1 MDSSLFIY
9 SHQELKFLVTQFSS
23 KREIVIDVHERFL
36 LYEAY
41 KRYIE
46 KSEFYTM
53 KWAEQSLRLS
63 FPKIYSMVDKL
74 VNLGYLKRARSTKD
88 KRIVYLE
95 PTEKLILGIVRVQN
109 YLLLVFLNQT
119 FLGYYFKLLRYFQ
132 FYMGSTGNRTQ
143 DLLHPKQES
152 YL

>member
-46 KSEFYTM
+46 KSEFFTM

-95 PTEKLILGIVRVQN
+95 PTEKLILGIELYESMKLNELNALGLTNQSAQN
-109 YLLLVFLNQT
+109 KPSLSDFNSNT
-119 FLGYYFKLLRYFQ
+119 AEPLRRKF
-132 FYMGSTGNRTQ
+132 MLRR
-143 DLLHPKQES
+143 
-152 YL
+152 